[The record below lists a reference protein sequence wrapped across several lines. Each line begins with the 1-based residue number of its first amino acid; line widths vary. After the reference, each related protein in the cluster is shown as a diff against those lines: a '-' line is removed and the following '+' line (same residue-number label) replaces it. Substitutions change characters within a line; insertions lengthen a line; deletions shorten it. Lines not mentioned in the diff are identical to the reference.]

1 MKIQPLSIE
10 IPDNSASG
18 VALRNVNR
26 VFEYLTAQ
34 GWRCSR
40 ATVNRHAKAGKIP
53 TNAAGEFPLSGV
65 NEYAAAHFEREG
77 VQPVPGPALELA
89 AVASV
94 ELSGEQGIEHA
105 VTRLRAAEIMA
116 FEQWQANPSAP
127 SFRSYAGAVEALRKF
142 ERSLLDLQRER
153 RDLLPKSEVRTWML
167 RQIVSAKS
175 TLLNLPGKLSPSLE
189 GQPWPKIQAKL
200 EEEILHALGKLSS
213 DPDAPV
219 GGGLEAPGHVEPV
232 AVGGIEP

>member
-1 MKIQPLSIE
+1 MKIQPLSLE

-77 VQPVPGPALELA
+77 VQPVPGPALELST
-89 AVASV
+89 VASV

-105 VTRLRAAEIMA
+105 VTRLRAAETMA
-116 FEQWQANPSAP
+116 FEQWQANPSATT
-127 SFRSYAGAVEALRKF
+127 FRSYAGAVEALRKF

-153 RDLLPKSEVRTWML
+153 RELLPKSEVKTWL
-167 RQIVSAKS
+167 FRQIVSAKA
-175 TLLNLPGKLSPSLE
+175 TLTNLPGKLAPQLE
-189 GQPWPKIQAKL
+189 GLPWPRIQQRL

-213 DPDAPV
+213 DLDAPV
-219 GGGLEAPGHVEPV
+219 DSGLEAPGPAESV
-232 AVGGIEP
+232 AVGGEQP